1 MRQYFNF
8 KRLINKYITTFT
20 AIIPSKDTINDSGD
34 YVSGA
39 ETKKALTGAIIAM
52 SESRVIRSEG
62 VYTQQDRDLYM
73 LEPLDS
79 SLKGTRIIYGG
90 KEYRIG
96 DELEN
101 SEFTGVWHYTLKYV
115 SAFDEGGD

>member
-39 ETKKALTGAIIAM
+39 ETEKALTGAIIAM

-79 SLKGTRIIYGG
+79 SLKGARIIYGG

-115 SAFDEGGD
+115 SAFNEGGD

>member
-1 MRQYFNF
+1 MQYFNF
-8 KRLINKYITTFT
+8 TRLISKYSTTFT
-20 AIIPSKDTINDSGD
+20 ALIPSNGSYDDNGD

-79 SLKGTRIIYGG
+79 SLKGARIIYGG